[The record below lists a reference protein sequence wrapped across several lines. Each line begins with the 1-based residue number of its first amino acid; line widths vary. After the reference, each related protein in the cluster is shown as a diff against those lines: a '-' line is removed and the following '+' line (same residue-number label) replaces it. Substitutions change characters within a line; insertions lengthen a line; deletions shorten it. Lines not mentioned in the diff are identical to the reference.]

1 MKVVAFLPAKGS
13 SDRVPSKNLK
23 LLDGKPLFLHTLEKL
38 VDCDFIDEVY
48 LDTESNE
55 VIDYA
60 SEIDCKI
67 LKRDPGL
74 ATNKTDGNAL
84 FYNEVISVE
93 ADIYIQILGTSPFI
107 NIETIKKGIDSIKD
121 TDTYDS
127 AVLVKNEKLYTWTN
141 GGPTY
146 NIEAIP
152 NSVDLQ
158 NTIIE
163 TMGLYI
169 VKAEAAK
176 RTMRRIGDKPY
187 LLEASPLDALDV
199 NWPEEF
205 ELANLVAAGLREK
218 ERKLFYN
225 LKNLMTSCLL
235 SDLLDDFG
243 FKNQVISG
251 YTPNFK
257 EHSVLGRAKTLK
269 LRKLKDEED
278 FKGIYNAL
286 YSYESIIPGDFIVVE
301 NEVPEYAYFGELN
314 ANLAIRS
321 GAVGALIAGKT
332 RDELEVKS
340 TGFTVFSAGTNCQD
354 VRGRATTESI
364 NKRITI
370 NNVSVSPG
378 DLIYGD
384 SEGVIV
390 IPKSVEQEVIKEVI
404 KRGHSE
410 GMILS
415 DISNGIAVGEL
426 TRLYG
431 FF

>member
-1 MKVVAFLPAKGS
+1 MKIIAFLPAKGS

-38 VDCDFIDEVY
+38 VECDFIDEVY
-48 LDTESNE
+48 LDTESDE
-55 VIDYA
+55 VIEHA
-60 SEIDCKI
+60 SEVDCKI
-67 LKRDPGL
+67 LKRDPEL
-74 ATNKTDGNAL
+74 ATNKTDGNTL
-84 FYNEVISVE
+84 FYNEVLSAE

-107 NIETIKKGIDSIKD
+107 NIETIRKGINAIKD
-121 TDTYDS
+121 TENYDS
-127 AVLVKNEKLYTWTN
+127 AVLVKNEKQYTWTN
-141 GGPTY
+141 DGPTY
-146 NIEAIP
+146 SIESIP

-158 NTIIE
+158 NTVIE

-169 VKAEAAK
+169 VKSEAAK

-199 NWPEEF
+199 NWPEDF

-218 ERKLFYN
+218 ERKLFDN

-251 YTPNFK
+251 YIPNFK
-257 EHSVLGRAKTLK
+257 EHSILGRAKTLK
-269 LRKLKDEED
+269 LRKLKEGED

-286 YSYESIIPGDFIVVE
+286 YSYETIIPGDFIVVE
-301 NEVPEYAYFGELN
+301 NEIPEYAYFGELN

-340 TGFTVFSAGTNCQD
+340 TGFTVFSAGSNCQD
-354 VRGRATTESI
+354 VRGRATTESV

-370 NNVSVSPG
+370 KSVSVSPG

-390 IPKSVEQEVIKEVI
+390 IPKSVEKQVIKEVV

>member
-1 MKVVAFLPAKGS
+1 MKIIAFLPAKGS

-38 VDCDFIDEVY
+38 VECDFIDEVY
-48 LDTESNE
+48 LDTESDE
-55 VIDYA
+55 VIEHA
-60 SEIDCKI
+60 SEVDCKI
-67 LKRDPGL
+67 LKRDPEL
-74 ATNKTDGNAL
+74 ATNKTDGNTL
-84 FYNEVISVE
+84 FYNEVLSVE

-107 NIETIKKGIDSIKD
+107 NIETIRKGINAIKD
-121 TDTYDS
+121 TENYDS
-127 AVLVKNEKLYTWTN
+127 AVLVKNEKQYTWTN
-141 GGPTY
+141 DGPTY
-146 NIEAIP
+146 NIESIP

-158 NTIIE
+158 NTVIE

-169 VKAEAAK
+169 VKSEAAK

-199 NWPEEF
+199 NWPEDF

-218 ERKLFYN
+218 ERKLFDN

-251 YTPNFK
+251 YIPNFK
-257 EHSVLGRAKTLK
+257 EHSILGRAKTLK
-269 LRKLKDEED
+269 LRKLKEGED

-286 YSYESIIPGDFIVVE
+286 YSYETIIPGDFIVVE
-301 NEVPEYAYFGELN
+301 NEIPEYAYFGELN

-340 TGFTVFSAGTNCQD
+340 TGFTVFSAGSNCQD
-354 VRGRATTESI
+354 VRGRATTESV

-370 NNVSVSPG
+370 KSVSVSPG

-390 IPKSVEQEVIKEVI
+390 IPKSVEKQVIKEVV

>member
-1 MKVVAFLPAKGS
+1 MQ
-13 SDRVPSKNLK
+13 
-23 LLDGKPLFLHTLEKL
+23 
-38 VDCDFIDEVY
+38 
-48 LDTESNE
+48 
-55 VIDYA
+55 
-60 SEIDCKI
+60 
-67 LKRDPGL
+67 
-74 ATNKTDGNAL
+74 NKA
-84 FYNEVISVE
+84 
-93 ADIYIQILGTSPFI
+93 
-107 NIETIKKGIDSIKD
+107 IE
-121 TDTYDS
+121 
-127 AVLVKNEKLYTWTN
+127 
-141 GGPTY
+141 
-146 NIEAIP
+146 
-152 NSVDLQ
+152 
-158 NTIIE
+158 
-163 TMGLYI
+163 
-169 VKAEAAK
+169 
-176 RTMRRIGDKPY
+176 
-187 LLEASPLDALDV
+187 
-199 NWPEEF
+199 
-205 ELANLVAAGLREK
+205 VAAGLREK
-218 ERKLFYN
+218 ERKLFDN

-235 SDLLDDFG
+235 SDLLDDLG

-251 YTPNFK
+251 YIPNFK

-269 LRKLKDEED
+269 LRKLKEGED

-286 YSYESIIPGDFIVVE
+286 YSYETIIPGDFIVVE
-301 NEVPEYAYFGELN
+301 SEVPEYAYFGELN

-332 RDELEVKS
+332 RDELEVKL

-370 NNVSVSPG
+370 NSVSLSPG

-390 IPKSVEQEVIKEVI
+390 IPKSVEQQVIKEVV